1 MNIRL
6 YPEARQE
13 LQSAVAYY
21 EQAGTELGADFTAE
35 LKARLER
42 IGENPRMY
50 PVVTAPGIRRA
61 LLNRFP
67 YSILF
72 VETGDAIEVIAI
84 AHHSRREYYW
94 LDRL

>member
-6 YPEARQE
+6 YAEARQE
-13 LQSAVAYY
+13 LRSAAAHYD
-21 EQAGTELGADFTAE
+21 QAGTGLGAAFTAE

-42 IGENPRMY
+42 IRENPRMY

-61 LLNRFP
+61 RLTRFP

-72 VETGDAIEVIAI
+72 VETADAIEVIAI
-84 AHHSRREYYW
+84 AHHRRREYYW

>member
-6 YPEARQE
+6 YAEARQE
-13 LQSAVAYY
+13 LQSAVSYY
-21 EQAGTELGADFTAE
+21 DQAGTGLGADFTAE

-50 PVVTAPGIRRA
+50 PAVTASGLRRA
-61 LLNRFP
+61 LLSRFP
-67 YSILF
+67 YSIVF
-72 VETGDAIEVIAI
+72 AETAEAIEVIAI